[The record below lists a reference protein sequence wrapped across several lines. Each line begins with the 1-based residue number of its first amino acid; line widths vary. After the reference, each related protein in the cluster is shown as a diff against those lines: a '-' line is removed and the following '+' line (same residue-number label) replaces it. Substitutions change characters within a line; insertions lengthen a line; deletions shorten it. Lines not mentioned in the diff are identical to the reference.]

1 MTGCPSREQLR
12 QLLAQQ
18 LDAAEGAALEAHV
31 EGCAACQDS
40 LARLSDEEDTSAPP
54 PVTDVPESTADF
66 VRRLGEQPPPATDL
80 DSLVGENDEP
90 ASVTFPD
97 PPTEKGPLGRL
108 GCLHMR
114 RELGRGRFG
123 VVYEALDELD
133 RLVAV
138 KVLKPQLAADPSER
152 SRFER
157 EARKAAAVRHDH
169 IVTVYRVGQTEGKT
183 LPYLVM
189 EYQPGET
196 LAARLRRQGVLP
208 PREAAELVRQA
219 ALGLA
224 AAHARGL
231 VHRDVKP
238 SNILL
243 AAVDGRAKITD
254 FGLARATAAGA
265 AASQSGAVV
274 GTPAYMSPEQ
284 ITAPGKVDGRSDVYS
299 LGVVLYEALTGER
312 PFRGVAHLVLG
323 QVVHDEPRPPRK
335 LNDAV
340 PRDLETIALKAMAKE
355 PEGRYATAG
364 ALAGDLR
371 RYLSGE
377 PITARPAGV
386 VEKGWKW
393 ARRRPAA
400 AGLLGLVGLVVVG
413 LAGGGWWYS
422 QQEYE
427 RAERE
432 ASLRR
437 TADTAAQQA
446 KDRTVELAQQIDYT
460 KQILDLLETQDP
472 RGWEWYFLTLKSHA
486 FKPGTVQVWD
496 ATTGE
501 ELHGHVRDAVGPDG
515 RRLASARA
523 CSASR
528 MVAIYKAGSQGFAE
542 VRRYLFPIS
551 RIWSVFSTMISGLSR
566 YTALAADPENRDD
579 VRMVQMG
586 GSLGLVLEALQLLR
600 VHGSG
605 EGQHL
610 EGHTPA
616 QGDLHCLIDHA
627 HAAAANLLDNLIVAE
642 RPRGLDAMGRRR
654 RTADTKL
661 A

>member
-18 LDAAEGAALEAHV
+18 LGAAEGAALEAHV

-40 LARLSDEEDTSAPP
+40 LARLSDEEEIGAPLP
-54 PVTDVPESTADF
+54 PTGVAESEADF

-90 ASVTFPD
+90 ASITFPD
-97 PPTEKGPLGRL
+97 PPTDKGPLGRL

-123 VVYEALDELD
+123 VVYEAVDELD

-189 EYQPGET
+189 EYLAGET

-208 PREAAELVRQA
+208 PREAAELVRQTA
-219 ALGLA
+219 SGLA

-254 FGLARATAAGA
+254 FGLARVTAAGA

-340 PRDLETIALKAMAKE
+340 PRDLETIVLKAMAKE
-355 PEGRYATAG
+355 PERRYVSAEE
-364 ALAGDLR
+364 LAEDLR
-371 RYLSGE
+371 RYLKSE
-377 PITARPAGV
+377 PIQARPVGV
-386 VEKGWKW
+386 VERTLKW
-393 ARRRPAA
+393 VRRRPAV
-400 AGLLGLVGLVVVG
+400 AGLVAIAMMMMLSAI
-413 LAGGGWWYS
+413 AGGLWYAEE
-422 QQEYE
+422 QRERVKEAQEKSRELAVQKAAEKENSDRLQYALDMNLAE
-427 RAERE
+427 RAWE
-432 ASLRR
+432 
-437 TADTAAQQA
+437 DGNVAQVMQLLDA
-446 KDRTVELAQQIDYT
+446 HLPGDDGVDR
-460 KQILDLLETQDP
+460 
-472 RGWEWYFLTLKSHA
+472 RGWEWYYQQRLCNADLRTLLGHTGGVTGVA
-486 FKPGTVQVWD
+486 F
-496 ATTGE
+496 
-501 ELHGHVRDAVGPDG
+501 GPDG
-515 RRLASARA
+515 TRLASSSADKTVKLWDVASGHELHTLKGHIAEVVKVAFSPDGTRLASASKDKTVKLWRG
-523 CSASR
+523 C
-528 MVAIYKAGSQGFAE
+528 AGA
-542 VRRYLFPIS
+542 
-551 RIWSVFSTMISGLSR
+551 
-566 YTALAADPENRDD
+566 
-579 VRMVQMG
+579 
-586 GSLGLVLEALQLLR
+586 
-600 VHGSG
+600 
-605 EGQHL
+605 
-610 EGHTPA
+610 
-616 QGDLHCLIDHA
+616 
-627 HAAAANLLDNLIVAE
+627 
-642 RPRGLDAMGRRR
+642 
-654 RTADTKL
+654 
-661 A
+661 